1 MQEIHSSQFDEND
14 DLIVDE
20 SSASLDA
27 LAHDENLAHFDAD
40 AILNSRA
47 IHSKSYFIRE
57 GGANSETEKEFEIF
71 KFWLNCGSGRSIPY
85 LANIFN
91 LQETRLHSLAKKNN
105 WATRTSDYDIDT
117 LHEKLKLEQDA
128 RAEEHKKRL
137 EDYRLQQEYLGRNL
151 SVNAA
156 KLAALSQRTLDE
168 YLDSNRAVDIR
179 DIPSILNSAA
189 KIAEVGKSL
198 QSGALGVEQLLVALE
213 EADLDE

>member
-1 MQEIHSSQFDEND
+1 MKEVDSSQFDLND
-14 DLIVDE
+14 DLVDCE
-20 SSASLDA
+20 SSEVLY
-27 LAHDENLAHFDAD
+27 DEKIAHFDAD

-47 IHSKSYFIRE
+47 INTKSYFIRE
-57 GGANSETEKEFEIF
+57 GGASSETEKEFEIF

-105 WATRTSDYDIDT
+105 WASRTSDYDIDI

-128 RAEEHKKRL
+128 RAIEHKKRL

-151 SVNAA
+151 SINAA

-189 KIAEVGKSL
+189 KIAEVGKNL

-213 EADLDE
+213 EADFDE